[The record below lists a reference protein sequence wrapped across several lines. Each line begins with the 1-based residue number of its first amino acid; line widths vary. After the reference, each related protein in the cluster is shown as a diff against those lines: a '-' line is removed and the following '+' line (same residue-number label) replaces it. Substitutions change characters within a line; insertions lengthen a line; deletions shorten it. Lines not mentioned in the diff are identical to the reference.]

1 MGLYDEKTGD
11 LITWLKT
18 QSAITAVVGT
28 GTNAQIFP
36 RREPQDIT
44 GQALVFDRVTGQQY
58 RHLAG
63 ESKIRRDVVH
73 FYSYG
78 DKASEADALDEL
90 LHDALCPSGVETR
103 NATWGT
109 SQINLVRQL
118 DGPTSGEDVPVKA
131 DARYRYWTMS
141 AYEIFVRQT

>member
-18 QSAITAVVGT
+18 KATITAIVGS
-28 GTNAQIFP
+28 GDNAQIYP

-44 GQALVFDRVTGQQY
+44 GEALVFDRVTGQQFTNVG
-58 RHLAG
+58 A
-63 ESKIRRDVVH
+63 ESGIRRDVVH

-78 DKASEADALDEL
+78 DKASEAETLDEALHAVLAPGGVL
-90 LHDALCPSGVETR
+90 LR
-103 NATWGT
+103 NTTMGG

-118 DGPTSGEDVPVKA
+118 DGPTSGEDNPVKS

-141 AYEIFVRQT
+141 AYEIYVMQ